1 MSTRSKRI
9 AIANGGGYVPGLNA
23 VVAGAARAAHEL
35 GWELVCIRDGF
46 DGLLHPDRY
55 AEGGLVRLSAEAVEH
70 LSSAAAPVLGT
81 GARTDP
87 FHVRTVSAEQAVEE
101 VDRSED
107 LLEAIRKEAL
117 EAVIAVV
124 DTHALSVVYK
134 LGRKGLKAVCV
145 PKSAENHIAAT
156 QLSFGFNSVLSFT
169 VDMLDRARQ
178 AAEAARK
185 LAVVEVLGEHAGWLA
200 LQAGTAACADAIL
213 IPEISFD
220 LTKVAEALRKKL
232 QTGRHNGLIVAAEG
246 GAAAAGHVAAAL
258 PANPLRASL
267 SPGATGHEGGHVI
280 ERSGHVAAT
289 VAVQLQRLIDQEIYP
304 LALGPLVKA
313 GAPTAVDRQL
323 GLAYGAAAVRAI
335 AENQAGVLVAFQ
347 PPALKFVPLIE
358 AINKIRTV
366 PGDSVFIQ
374 VARSLGIS
382 LGD

>member
-1 MSTRSKRI
+1 MSTQPKRI
-9 AIANGGGYVPGLNA
+9 AIANGGGFIPGLNA
-23 VVAGAARAAHEL
+23 VVAGAARAAHEV
-35 GWELVCIRDGF
+35 GWELVGIRDGF

-55 AEGGLVRLSAEAVEH
+55 PEGGLVHLSAEAVEH
-70 LSSAAAPVLGT
+70 MSSAAAPVLGT

-107 LLEAIRKEAL
+107 LLEAIRKAAL

-134 LGRKGLKAVCV
+134 LSRKGLKAVCV

-156 QLSFGFNSVLSFT
+156 QLSFGFNSVLSFA

-178 AAEAARK
+178 AAEAARRI
-185 LAVVEVLGEHAGWLA
+185 AVVEVLGEHAGWLA

-213 IPEISFD
+213 IPEFPFD
-220 LTKVAEALRKKL
+220 LAKVAGKL
-232 QTGRHNGLIVAAEG
+232 GPKVTAGRPYGLIVVAEG
-246 GAAAAGHVAAAL
+246 AVAVSGHAVAP

-280 ERSGHVAAT
+280 ERSGHAA
-289 VAVQLQRLIDQEIYP
+289 AAIALDLQRLTDLETYP

-323 GLAYGAAAVRAI
+323 GLAYGAAAVRALQ
-335 AENQAGVLVAFQ
+335 ERQAGVLVAFQ
-347 PPALKFVPLIE
+347 PPELKFVPLVD